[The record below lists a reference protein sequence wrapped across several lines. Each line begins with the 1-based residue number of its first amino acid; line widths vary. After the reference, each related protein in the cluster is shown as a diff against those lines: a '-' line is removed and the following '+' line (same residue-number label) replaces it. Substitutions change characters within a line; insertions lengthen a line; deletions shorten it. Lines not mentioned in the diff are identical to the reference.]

1 MESSSQE
8 ILTSKERQILN
19 SQREIDWLQRQIQKY
34 EKDFETPAPSTSN
47 VSHDVNEDLVRY
59 KARVDELRSEV
70 SAFSQFNLGKNHIV
84 QNLEASHFTRQALY
98 PDMQVAIDKRDALVV
113 EFMKEFEELRA
124 IKEQLSVVERQVLAL
139 HQENRQ
145 QMESIEMV
153 TGIPLTGPIGSSDMS
168 SQLSSEGSQGRM
180 RQDGLK
186 DMQYHLE
193 VTRNVLLKLI
203 MESNIDWASD
213 PHWLEVVLRIGTEL
227 N

>member
-98 PDMQVAIDKRDALVV
+98 PDSSDHARLMQSQPVQVAIDKRDALVV

-193 VTRNVLLKLI
+193 VTRNVLLYSAALGNDSWLI
-203 MESNIDWASD
+203 S
-213 PHWLEVVLRIGTEL
+213 L
-227 N
+227 